1 MPRVSYPGEFLRC
14 ICDAKP
20 PSCRPTRCRAWK
32 ASWLATLRAAL
43 CLPKA
48 ICKPNVCRGL
58 RSLRVSGRGDIPA
71 RGRGRQVGRC
81 RRAPSP
87 ARGCARCCAQL
98 VSSPMSLLL
107 GLRSKSEGEGEKK
120 KIIMPGVAE
129 GQVMLS
135 SRSHLQATGL
145 ESSPSAAPGL
155 LQLATVNLRGFMVSC
170 MRCFRSQL

>member
-120 KIIMPGVAE
+120 NNNAGSGRRTGDVIKPQSLTGDRLGE
-129 GQVMLS
+129 QPFRC
-135 SRSHLQATGL
+135 SRT
-145 ESSPSAAPGL
+145 
-155 LQLATVNLRGFMVSC
+155 ATVGYS
-170 MRCFRSQL
+170 